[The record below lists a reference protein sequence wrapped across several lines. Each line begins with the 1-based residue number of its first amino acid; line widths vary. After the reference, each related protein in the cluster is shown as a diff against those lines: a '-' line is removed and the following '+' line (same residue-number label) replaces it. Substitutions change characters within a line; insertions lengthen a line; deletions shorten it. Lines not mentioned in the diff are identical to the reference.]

1 MTLLH
6 KLNIRI
12 SGIFYLYGDI
22 IPFFRHNHFLNLV
35 KAQAPLNGYGNTL
48 ILFSLCSNNRS
59 LRFSVRQLRLAH
71 FLILKEKSKW
81 TSRLENQA
89 EYISPKKTAK
99 GLACFRAWKSVLIFT
114 TEILSLA
121 QCTPVLN
128 AESRLRPTEYLRVPA
143 QAVSSPRAR

>member
-1 MTLLH
+1 MQKAPPKECFDKIFLNIFTNRENCGIMTLLH

-71 FLILKEKSKW
+71 FLI
-81 TSRLENQA
+81 
-89 EYISPKKTAK
+89 
-99 GLACFRAWKSVLIFT
+99 
-114 TEILSLA
+114 
-121 QCTPVLN
+121 
-128 AESRLRPTEYLRVPA
+128 
-143 QAVSSPRAR
+143 